1 MRIAVTAHDVQDFAL
16 AGPPAVDSAYQVF
29 VNGHLLGSLG
39 SFSGKTPTAFS
50 IQPRRYAIPRSLIGR
65 EGSDSA
71 LIAFRVWMGPWELT
85 DATAGGIHIAP
96 ALGEASGIDALY
108 QTQWLQTIKGYI
120 VEVMEAALFLLLAVM
135 AWTVA
140 AFERS
145 ERAYVWLCAAL
156 VLTGLFRAN
165 QAVFYWG
172 QFESVHAAEV
182 ISVVLLIPLCLSAW
196 TLAWQAWFLRRGMEW
211 IPMVVGVLT
220 VLYVAAHFL
229 MGSWFHG
236 ALPAWT
242 GTASGFVATWTR
254 RAFILLTG
262 IILGQAI
269 RQRRK
274 EAWLALTA
282 AVLVMIGQF
291 ARELSALGIRGI
303 WFPFGAG
310 VSRTQYAYAIFGVV
324 LFALLL
330 RRLLF
335 FAHHQRS
342 LSFQETGELASM
354 LVLEK

>member
-1 MRIAVTAHDVQDFAL
+1 
-16 AGPPAVDSAYQVF
+16 
-29 VNGHLLGSLG
+29 
-39 SFSGKTPTAFS
+39 
-50 IQPRRYAIPRSLIGR
+50 
-65 EGSDSA
+65 
-71 LIAFRVWMGPWELT
+71 
-85 DATAGGIHIAP
+85 
-96 ALGEASGIDALY
+96 
-108 QTQWLQTIKGYI
+108 
-120 VEVMEAALFLLLAVM
+120 
-135 AWTVA
+135 
-140 AFERS
+140 
-145 ERAYVWLCAAL
+145 
-156 VLTGLFRAN
+156 
-165 QAVFYWG
+165 
-172 QFESVHAAEV
+172 
-182 ISVVLLIPLCLSAW
+182 
-196 TLAWQAWFLRRGMEW
+196 
-211 IPMVVGVLT
+211 MVVGVLT
-220 VLYVAAHFL
+220 VLYIAAHFL

-254 RAFILLTG
+254 RAFVLLTG

-310 VSRTQYAYAIFGVV
+310 VSRSQYAYAIFAVV

-335 FAHHQRS
+335 FAHQQRS

-354 LVLEK
+354 LVVKK